1 MKGEAMQNLTRRN
14 LLGLLRLAPAV
25 PLAEHLLANPALAA
39 ESQTSARGLLQRR
52 NFPNV
57 KLQNQDGQ
65 EVRFYDDLIKDKIVT
80 INFFYAKCEGIC
92 PTVTANLAK
101 AQKILGDR
109 VGKDIFMTSISL
121 KPEHDTRAVLKE
133 YADMF
138 KARPGW
144 SFLSGKPDD
153 VEHLRRSL
161 GFTNLDPRLDKDTS
175 QHIGNVRMGNEPLM
189 LWAAC
194 PGMARP
200 EFIAKSILWMVR
212 KG

>member
-1 MKGEAMQNLTRRN
+1 MQNLTRRN

-25 PLAEHLLANPALAA
+25 PLAGHLLATPALAA
-39 ESQTSARGLLQRR
+39 ETDSSARALLQRR

-57 KLQNQDGQ
+57 KLQDQDGKN
-65 EVRFYDDLIKDKIVT
+65 VRFYDDLIKDKIVT

-101 AQKILGDR
+101 AQKILSDR
-109 VGKDIFMTSISL
+109 VGREIFMTSISL
-121 KPEHDTRAVLKE
+121 KPEHDTPAVLKE
-133 YADMF
+133 YAEMF
-138 KARPGW
+138 RARPGW
-144 SFLSGKPDD
+144 SFLTGKPDD

-161 GFTNLDPRLDKDTS
+161 GFTNLDPKLDKDSS

-200 EFIAKSILWMVR
+200 EFIAKSITWMIR

>member
-1 MKGEAMQNLTRRN
+1 MQNVTRRN
-14 LLGLLRLAPAV
+14 FLGLLRLAPAV
-25 PLAEHLLANPALAA
+25 PLAGRLLATPALAA
-39 ESQTSARGLLQRR
+39 ETDTSARGLLQRR

-57 KLQNQDGQ
+57 KLQDQDGK
-65 EVRFYDDLIKDKIVT
+65 EVLFYDDLIKDKIVT

-109 VGKDIFMTSISL
+109 VGRDIFMTSISL
-121 KPEHDTRAVLKE
+121 KPEHDTPAVLKE
-133 YADMF
+133 YAGMF
-138 KARPGW
+138 KAQPGW
-144 SFLSGKPDD
+144 SFLTGKPDD
-153 VEHLRRSL
+153 IEHLRLSL

-200 EFIAKSILWMVR
+200 EFIAKSITWMIR